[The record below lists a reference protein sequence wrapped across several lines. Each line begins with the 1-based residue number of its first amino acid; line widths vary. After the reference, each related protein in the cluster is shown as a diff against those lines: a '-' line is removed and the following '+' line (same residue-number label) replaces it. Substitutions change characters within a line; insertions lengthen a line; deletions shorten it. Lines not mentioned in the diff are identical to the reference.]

1 MKSNNPRQILIVE
14 DDPAILEIL
23 TLFLRYEGH
32 EVTCAAGVSE
42 ALDRLRHNTFD
53 LVIVDYVLMED
64 TAEPVVRGVRE
75 YQIGHVPIVL
85 LTALDD
91 ANSKRSEIDVDHVMT
106 KPFEIDALLSC
117 IEGQLRDPADL
128 PLAAFFGMVR
138 RGVVT
143 GSEGKHDPETKKV
156 RDLS

>member
-1 MKSNNPRQILIVE
+1 MTSNNPRQILIVE

-23 TLFLRYEGH
+23 NLFLRYEGH
-32 EVTCAAGVSE
+32 DVTCAAGVSE
-42 ALDRLRHNTFD
+42 ALDHLRHQAFD

-75 YQIGHVPIVL
+75 HQIGHVPIVL
-85 LTALDD
+85 LTAVDD
-91 ANSKRSEIDVDHVMT
+91 ASSKRAEIDVDHVMT

-117 IEGQLRDPADL
+117 IEGQLLNTPDL
-128 PLAAFFGMVR
+128 PLGAFFGMVR
-138 RGVVT
+138 RGIAT
-143 GSEGKHDPETKKV
+143 GNEGKHDPETKKV